1 MKLMTIGMNPD
12 NVNIVIAS
20 TLKVKHVLK
29 RIVFT
34 EIDPPTV
41 STNTDAH
48 PELHLGKSE
57 DMDSSMDGEDSLAKK
72 TFRQFSG
79 KKVRL

>member
-1 MKLMTIGMNPD
+1 MW
-12 NVNIVIAS
+12 
-20 TLKVKHVLK
+20 TLSGQWINFKVRHVLK
-29 RIVFT
+29 RVVFT

-79 KKVRL
+79 KKVRPY